1 LRQYRETHDRSLK
14 ISRVIALLRK
24 ELRVDYA
31 ALWQNRDPVMH
42 NDRVLRDEDAKMVVN
57 GVQRFSK
64 GNQGKFGL
72 Q

>member
-1 LRQYRETHDRSLK
+1 
-14 ISRVIALLRK
+14 
-24 ELRVDYA
+24 
-31 ALWQNRDPVMH
+31 MH

>member
-1 LRQYRETHDRSLK
+1 
-14 ISRVIALLRK
+14 VIALLRK